1 MNADNLSSFQDD
13 GERQAK
19 MSFGAYT
26 AFKEGVKDKAAA
38 KLVPLIKKMK
48 DAGSLFRT
56 SQGSVINFLSFELF
70 PLFLDSEQFEKLSSG
85 NESLY
90 LSMLEYRQSVFK
102 AANAMQWLQK
112 FAEVAELVS
121 ETICIS
127 DPTLP
132 DCPIVY
138 VNDAFKKTTK
148 YARDEVLGRNCR
160 FLQGPDTD
168 PAARKQLRADIQGSR
183 ATKASWPFT
192 LALQCS
198 SLRPSVF
205 S

>member
-1 MNADNLSSFQDD
+1 MDAPL
-13 GERQAK
+13 
-19 MSFGAYT
+19 Y
-26 AFKEGVKDKAAA
+26 KDQITYK
-38 KLVPLIKKMK
+38 
-48 DAGSLFRT
+48 
-56 SQGSVINFLSFELF
+56 
-70 PLFLDSEQFEKLSSG
+70 
-85 NESLY
+85 
-90 LSMLEYRQSVFK
+90 QSVYK
-102 AANAMQWLQK
+102 PANALQWLQK
-112 FAEVAELVS
+112 FAEVAEIVS

-138 VNDAFKKTTK
+138 VNDAFKKTTG
-148 YARDEVLGRNCR
+148 YARKEVLGRNCR